1 MSVFLQLLQRL
12 YQQIWALRNLSA
24 KTTNVHNLLSAFFYP
39 SLLITFGSAGLLDE
53 SAFPGKT
60 RPGLMRSNSQP
71 VHKPRLPAGRPE
83 HAGIS
88 TTLKT
93 KWSFPGC
100 LRRELQRWHHRWF
113 EMEKGRDRGE
123 TSACESVCAR
133 HTDSDKQ
140 GGSENRVKHRAAQGE
155 QKIGKDY
162 FRPITSAWPL
172 LTATH
177 FEQCQLFSDISG
189 TTSGKMTQF
198 GGSLTELSPTV
209 SSSVF
214 LDPTLEIDIILCI
227 SLLINTYVY
236 IFS

>member
-1 MSVFLQLLQRL
+1 
-12 YQQIWALRNLSA
+12 
-24 KTTNVHNLLSAFFYP
+24 
-39 SLLITFGSAGLLDE
+39 
-53 SAFPGKT
+53 
-60 RPGLMRSNSQP
+60 MRSNSQP

-140 GGSENRVKHRAAQGE
+140 GGSENRVKHREAQGE

-177 FEQCQLFSDISG
+177 NFSCLVISQAQQVVKWLSLEEASQSFHPLYLVVFFWILRLRL
-189 TTSGKMTQF
+189 TSYCVLA
-198 GGSLTELSPTV
+198 S
-209 SSSVF
+209 
-214 LDPTLEIDIILCI
+214 
-227 SLLINTYVY
+227 
-236 IFS
+236 